1 MLVKWLKRCV
11 VMLFSLLLLCS
22 SLWLADKFWPLP
34 LQDVQVA
41 RTVVAEDGTPLW
53 RFADNQ
59 GIWRYPVTRD
69 QVSPYY
75 LDALINYEDRWFYQ
89 HKGINP
95 FSMMRALWQNITNG
109 RIISGGSTLSMQVAR
124 LIEPHDRTY
133 TGKLKQLWRT
143 FQLEWYLSKD
153 EILTLYLNRAP
164 FGGTLEGIGA
174 ASWSYLGKPP
184 SELTRSEAA
193 LLAVLPQ
200 APSRLRPDRYPEQA
214 KAARDKVLHR
224 LAEYAIWPQETVN
237 EILQEHVY
245 FASRSTPQL
254 APLLARRLA
263 NQYKDHTLIQ
273 STIDVSLQRRLEQM
287 ALTYKNR
294 LPAKNSLAILV
305 VDHQTMAVKGYIG
318 SADFLDD
325 SRFGHVDMISAI
337 RSPGST
343 LKPFMYAM
351 ALDDGMIHSESLLMD
366 IPRHFGDY
374 RPGNFNSDFNGPVSV
389 SEALT
394 KSLNLPVVQLIEH
407 YGPKRFTA
415 NLRNSGV
422 VLHFPPASEP
432 NLALILGGTG
442 IRMDQLLSGYSAFA
456 RRGNVAQLRF
466 TPDDKLIER
475 RLVSH
480 GAAWITR
487 RLMAGETRPV
497 ADNMLSSVVPLAW
510 KTGTSYGYRDA
521 WAVGLNARYLIGV
534 WVGRPDSTPVV
545 GQFGFATAI
554 PILYQVD
561 NLLNQQAAYSQGN
574 TPTDPRPY
582 SVSRSAICWP
592 QGQALPEGDSNC
604 RQRRYAWV
612 LDKTTPPTLQ
622 ATGQDAIG
630 GGWLSYW
637 VNEQG
642 LRVAADCTDATLQRI
657 ALWPLPLEAWLPQ
670 HEWRRNRL
678 PARDKIC
685 PPLGDELAAPLFIL
699 DIKNNMVFK
708 QLSGQAMLEI
718 PLKVQGGSG
727 KRWWFLNGEL
737 INSTSP
743 NESLLNYELTDKE
756 EIKPFTYTFSR
767 SGKYQLVVLD
777 EQGQVDQVNFEV
789 R

>member
-1 MLVKWLKRCV
+1 MLMKWLKRGIVSIVC
-11 VMLFSLLLLCS
+11 LLLLAM
-22 SLWLADKFWPLP
+22 SLWLADKRWPLP

-41 RTVVAEDGTPLW
+41 RIVVAEDGTPLW
-53 RFADNQ
+53 RFADDQ
-59 GIWRYPVTRD
+59 GVWRYPVTLD

-95 FSMMRALWQNITNG
+95 FSIARALWQNLTND

-133 TGKLKQLWRT
+133 SGKLKQLWRT
-143 FQLEWYLSKD
+143 LQLEWYLSKD

-164 FGGTLEGIGA
+164 FGGTQEGIGA

-184 SELTRSEAA
+184 AELTRSEAV

-224 LAEYAIWPQETVN
+224 LAEYGVWPQETVN
-237 EILQEHVY
+237 EILQEPVY

-263 NQYKDHTLIQ
+263 NQYKDQSLIQ
-273 STIDVSLQRRLEQM
+273 STIDVNLQRRLEQI
-287 ALTYKNR
+287 ALSYKNR
-294 LPAKNSLAILV
+294 LPTKNSLAILV
-305 VDHQTMAVKGYIG
+305 VDHQTMAVKGYVG
-318 SADFLDD
+318 SADFSDD

-351 ALDDGMIHSESLLMD
+351 AFDDGMIHSESLLLD

-374 RPGNFNSDFNGPVSV
+374 RPGNFDSDFNGPVSV

-432 NLALILGGTG
+432 NLSLILGGTG
-442 IRMDQLLSGYSAFA
+442 IRLDQLVSGYSAFA
-456 RRGNVAQLRF
+456 RQGKVAQLRF
-466 TPDDKLIER
+466 TPDDLLIER
-475 RLVSH
+475 QLVTP

-497 ADNMLSSVVPLAW
+497 ADSMLPAVVPLAW

-521 WAVGLNARYLIGV
+521 WAVGVNSRYLVGV

-554 PILYQVD
+554 PVLYQID
-561 NLLNQQAAYSQGN
+561 NLLNNQLSYSSRDI
-574 TPTDPRPY
+574 PTDPRPN
-582 SVSRSAICWP
+582 SVSRATICWP
-592 QGQALPEGDSNC
+592 QGQALVEGDNNC
-604 RQRRYAWV
+604 RQRRYAWI
-612 LDKTTPPTLQ
+612 LDKTIPPTLQ
-622 ATGQDAIG
+622 ATGQDRMSS
-630 GGWLSYW
+630 GWLPYW

-642 LRVAADCTDATLQRI
+642 LRVAADCTDARQKRI

-678 PARDKIC
+678 PASDETC
-685 PPLGDELAAPLFIL
+685 PPLGDELSTPLFIL
-699 DIKNNMVFK
+699 DIKNNSVFK
-708 QLSGQAMLEI
+708 RLPNQTALEL
-718 PLKVQGGSG
+718 PLKAQGGSG

-737 INSTSP
+737 LQSTD
-743 NESLLNYELTDKE
+743 NQGLDILMHR
-756 EIKPFTYTFSR
+756 FTHT
-767 SGKYQLVVLD
+767 GQYQLIVLD
-777 EQGQVDQVNFEV
+777 EKGQVDKVNFEV